1 MKSLIYQG
9 EVSHARL
16 SPRQHNFRYPVY
28 FYAFDL
34 DELPLLAREN
44 PLFGYNQLR
53 PVAIYDG
60 DYLQP
65 GSEPI
70 REKLVKVLH
79 DAEININPARV
90 VLVTA
95 ARYFNYVFNPI
106 SFFYCYSATDDL
118 ICVLAQV
125 RNTFG
130 EMHLY
135 LLNKSETEATT
146 ERLQYRAEK
155 QFHVSPF
162 FKRQGE
168 YQFQLTGPDHELDNQ
183 INYFLAGELVLVARL
198 QGQSRPFT
206 TSNLLG
212 TIFKFPLS
220 ASLTMPR
227 ILWQA
232 AKLYWQRRLP
242 VYDKP
247 VPNQTMTVRA
257 VPPTLLDRLGMVL
270 CFKFLARLSQGELQ
284 VTIPDGSRYVFG
296 KSGAAPAMKMEIRE
310 YRFFR
315 RAMFSGDIGFGESYT
330 DGDWTTDDLP
340 GLLTLLAANEADLD
354 DRQIFTSKIGRGINY
369 LRHLLRANTLKGS
382 SRNIREHYDLSNDF
396 FATFLDK
403 SMTYSS
409 AIFAS
414 ERDSLAQAQ
423 RNKIAT
429 IIAKA
434 GITSED
440 HVLEIGCGWGGFAI
454 EAVRQTGCRLTGI
467 TLSHEQLALARER
480 VKAAGLEERID
491 LQLCDYR
498 KVQGEYSKIVSVEML
513 EAVGHAGLK
522 PFFTACERLLKPG
535 GKAVIQ
541 VITIPDRKYT
551 AYRYSSDW
559 IRKHIFPGGH
569 LPSVGVLAKEMA
581 AGSQLIF
588 GQLEHFGLDYART
601 LEIWRETLLAK
612 RRATM
617 RLGYDD
623 NFLRKWDYY
632 FSYCMAGFEAR
643 IIDLAQLVVEKPA
656 NGQEVQNDD
665 NDQEQAVAI

>member
-1 MKSLIYQG
+1 MNSLIYQG

-16 SPRQHNFRYPVY
+16 TPVQHSFRYPVY

-34 DELPLLAREN
+34 DELPILARQN
-44 PLFGYNQLR
+44 PLFGYNQVR
-53 PVAIYDG
+53 PVAIHDR

-65 GSEPI
+65 GDEPI
-70 REKLVKVLH
+70 REKLNRVLL
-79 DAEININPARV
+79 DAEIKIDPARV

-95 ARYFNYVFNPI
+95 ARYLNYVFNPI
-106 SFFYCYSATDDL
+106 SFFYCYSETEQL
-118 ICVLAQV
+118 QCVLAQV

-135 LLNKSETEATT
+135 LLHKPEIGAATA
-146 ERLQYRAEK
+146 RLHYKTNK

-162 FKRQGE
+162 FKVQGE
-168 YQFQLTGPDHELDNQ
+168 YQFQLTEPDSDLDNQ
-183 INYFLAGELVLVARL
+183 INYSLAGELVLVARL
-198 QGQSRPFT
+198 QGKSQPLT

-212 TIFKFPLS
+212 TILKFPLS
-220 ASLTMPR
+220 ACLTMPR

-242 VYDKP
+242 VYEKP
-247 VPNQTMTVRA
+247 VPNNTMTVRA
-257 VPPTLLDRLGMVL
+257 VPPNLLDRLGMIL
-270 CFKFLARLSQGELQ
+270 CFKFLARLPQGELV
-284 VTIPDGSRYVFG
+284 VTIPDGSSYHFG
-296 KSGAAPAMKMEIRE
+296 KTGTAPSLRMEIHE

-315 RAMFSGDIGFGESYT
+315 RAMFSGDIGFGEAYT
-330 DGDWTTDDLP
+330 DGDWTTEDLP
-340 GLLTLLAANEADLD
+340 GLLTLLAANEEALD
-354 DRQIFTSKIGRGINY
+354 DRSIVTSVIGRGLNY

-396 FATFLDK
+396 FATFLDP
-403 SMTYSS
+403 SMTYS
-409 AIFAS
+409 AALYAS
-414 ERDSLAQAQ
+414 ETESLEDAQ
-423 RNKIAT
+423 RNKIRT

-434 GITSED
+434 GITSRD
-440 HVLEIGCGWGGFAI
+440 HVLEIGCGWGSFAI

-467 TLSHEQLALARER
+467 TLSQEQLSLARKR
-480 VKAAGLEERID
+480 VKAAGLEDRID

-498 KVQGEYSKIVSVEML
+498 HVKGEYSKIVSIEML

-522 PFFTACERLLKPG
+522 SFFATCERVLKPG

-588 GQLEHFGLDYART
+588 SQVEHFGLDYART
-601 LEIWRETLLAK
+601 LDCWRQTLQAK
-612 RRATM
+612 RQVIVQ
-617 RLGYDD
+617 LGYDD

-632 FSYCMAGFEAR
+632 FSYCLAGFEAR
-643 IIDLAQLVVEKPA
+643 IIDLAQLVIEKP
-656 NGQEVQNDD
+656 NNKREVLYDVRRD
-665 NDQEQAVAI
+665 EQAA

>member
-1 MKSLIYQG
+1 MKSVIYQG

-16 SPRQHNFRYPVY
+16 APLQHSFRYPAY

-34 DELPLLAREN
+34 DELPLLARQN

-53 PVAIYDG
+53 PVAIYDR

-65 GSEPI
+65 GAEPI
-70 REKLVKVLH
+70 RVKLAKVLQ
-79 DAEININPARV
+79 DAAINIEPARV

-106 SFFYCYSATDDL
+106 SFFYCYSATDEL
-118 ICVLAQV
+118 LCVLTQV

-135 LLNKSETEATT
+135 LLSKPESGAKAD
-146 ERLQYRAEK
+146 RLQYTTAK

-168 YQFQLTGPDHELDNQ
+168 YQFQLTGPDHDLDNQ
-183 INYFLAGELVLVARL
+183 INYFLEGELMLVARL

-206 TSNLLG
+206 THNLLG
-212 TIFKFPLS
+212 IILKFPLG

-257 VPPTLLDRLGMVL
+257 VPPTLLDRLGMLL
-270 CFKFLARLSQGELQ
+270 CFKFLSRLPEGELQ
-284 VTIPDGSRYVFG
+284 VTIPDGRSYVFG
-296 KSGAAPAMKMEIRE
+296 QPGSAPAMKMEIRE
-310 YRFFR
+310 NRFFR
-315 RAMFSGDIGFGESYT
+315 RAMFSGDIGFGEAYT
-330 DGDWTTDDLP
+330 DGDWTADDLP
-340 GLLTLLAANEADLD
+340 GLLRLLAANEAALD
-354 DRQIFTSKIGRGINY
+354 DRRIFTAKIGRGLNY

-403 SMTYSS
+403 SMTYSA
-409 AIFAS
+409 AIFPS
-414 ERDSLAQAQ
+414 KETSLAKAQ

-440 HVLEIGCGWGGFAI
+440 HVLEIGCGWGSFAI

-480 VKAAGLEERID
+480 VKAAGLEGSID

-498 KVQGEYSKIVSVEML
+498 QVKGEYSKIVSIEML

-522 PFFTACERLLKPG
+522 PFFATCERLLQPG

-581 AGSQLIF
+581 AGSRLIF

-601 LEIWRETLLAK
+601 LECWRETLLA
-612 RRATM
+612 RRREIV
-617 RLGYDD
+617 RLGYND

-656 NGQEVQNDD
+656 NAKEVQDD
-665 NDQEQAVAI
+665 VSDEEQAA

>member
-16 SPRQHNFRYPVY
+16 RPRQHSFRYPVY

-34 DELPLLAREN
+34 DELSTLARQN

-53 PVAIYDG
+53 PVAIHDR
-60 DYLQP
+60 DYLQS
-65 GSEPI
+65 GAEPI
-70 REKLVKVLH
+70 REKLNKILH
-79 DAEININPARV
+79 AAEISIDPARV

-118 ICVLAQV
+118 LCVLAQV

-135 LLNKSETEATT
+135 LLSKPESAATSD
-146 ERLQYRAEK
+146 RRQYTTDK

-168 YQFQLTGPDHELDNQ
+168 YQFQLTEPVHDLDNQ
-183 INYFLAGELVLVARL
+183 INYFLADELVLVARL
-198 QGQSRPFT
+198 QGQSQPFT
-206 TSNLLG
+206 TRNLLG
-212 TIFKFPLS
+212 TILKFPLC

-232 AKLYWQRRLP
+232 AKLYWLGRLP

-247 VPNQTMTVRA
+247 VPNHAMTVRN
-257 VPPTLLDRLGMVL
+257 VPPSLLDRLGMML
-270 CFKFLARLSQGELQ
+270 CFKFLSRLPQGELQ
-284 VTIPDGSRYVFG
+284 VTIPDGSSYHFG
-296 KSGAAPAMKMEIRE
+296 QPGSAPAMKMEIHE

-315 RAMFSGDIGFGESYT
+315 RVMFSGDIGFGEAYT

-354 DRQIFTSKIGRGINY
+354 DRRIFTSVAGRGLNY
-369 LRHLLRANTLKGS
+369 LRHLLRTNTLKGS

-403 SMTYSS
+403 SMTYS
-409 AIFAS
+409 AALFGS
-414 ERDSLAQAQ
+414 ETSNLTEAQ
-423 RNKIAT
+423 RNKIET

-434 GITSED
+434 GITSKD
-440 HVLEIGCGWGGFAI
+440 HVLEIGCGWGSFAI

-498 KVQGEYSKIVSVEML
+498 QVKGEYSKIVSIEML

-522 PFFTACERLLKPG
+522 PFFATCERLLQPG

-551 AYRYSSDW
+551 TYRYSSDW

-569 LPSVGVLAKEMA
+569 LPSVGVLAKELS
-581 AGSQLIF
+581 AGSRLIF
-588 GQLEHFGLDYART
+588 GQVEHFGLDYART
-601 LEIWRETLLAK
+601 LDCWRKTLLAK
-612 RRATM
+612 RREIV

-623 NFLRKWDYY
+623 SFLRKWDYY

-656 NGQEVQNDD
+656 ARRKVQNDVRYD
-665 NDQEQAVAI
+665 EQAA